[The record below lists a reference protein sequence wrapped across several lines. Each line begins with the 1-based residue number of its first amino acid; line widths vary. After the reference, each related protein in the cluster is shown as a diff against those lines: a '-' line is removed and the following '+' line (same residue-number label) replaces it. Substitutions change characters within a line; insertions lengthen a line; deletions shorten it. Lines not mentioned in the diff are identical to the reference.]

1 MKAIESKIKPPTAQE
16 TWMNIY
22 PFLET
27 IEWSEIYLLPYK
39 ITKEPYFQS
48 LQYKILNRI
57 LNCNERL
64 YKWNI
69 SENINVF
76 TVII

>member
-16 TWMNIY
+16 T
-22 PFLET
+22 
-27 IEWSEIYLLPYK
+27 WSEIYLLPYK

-69 SENINVF
+69 IEKMYVF
-76 TVII
+76 TVIA